1 MPSAVTLAA
10 VGVDGR
16 LFVAAGPELWS
27 LDSQTRA
34 VDRRW
39 TFDASVAAVLT
50 TAFDTNLYV
59 EAITTDKD
67 LETIFLSIHA
77 ASVGL
82 SLKRTKPTECR
93 SRTPT
98 SQMGGS

>member
-1 MPSAVTLAA
+1 M
-10 VGVDGR
+10 
-16 LFVAAGPELWS
+16 AAGPELWS

-59 EAITTDKD
+59 AVNDNINVFDAAD
-67 LETIFLSIHA
+67 IGSGPSSTIRVGGAPGLVA
-77 ASVGL
+77 ADPVPSVDNRG
-82 SLKRTKPTECR
+82 PTQCAC
-93 SRTPT
+93 
-98 SQMGGS
+98 